1 ASDCGSSSPATFP
14 TRYNSRAMPRPNARS
29 ANRSGRRPAPGT
41 ATCGCRSQNRHPHPR
56 PNRCRSSSL
65 WPPQNQ
71 AIFPRD
77 RSRHARRPRRRR
89 RPARARTPR
98 CPGHRLPLPRR
109 CARSGEDRAQAAR
122 RHALPDALLPHRPA
136 PHGRGEP
143 AGIRRGHEGDDRAS
157 RHRRG
162 AGGGLPARP
171 RVVPGRTRRDR
182 VARHRLH
189 RRRHARTRQVPA
201 RADRALPGEGAG
213 RQPARRRIR
222 RTRRRCRPAWHGDP
236 RRLAHLRR
244 AARRRAVRV
253 AGIDCG
259 TNSIRLLIADIAEDG
274 SLTDV
279 TRLMKVV
286 RLGQGVDA
294 TGRLAPEA
302 IERTRVALVEY
313 ADLIRETGATAV
325 RMVATSATRDASNR
339 EDFFAMTREVLGAVI
354 PGAEAEVITGDE
366 EARLSFAGA
375 VGELDSARGPFVVVD
390 LGGGSTEVVLGDA
403 DGVHAAYSTDIGC
416 VRLTERCLHDDPP
429 TAEQVAAAREVA
441 ADKIR
446 EALEQVPVEQAHTW
460 VGVAGTMTTLAALAL
475 ELDEYDSEKIHLSS
489 VPFDRLREVCDGLV
503 AATREKRAALGP
515 MHPGRVDVIG
525 GGSIIT
531 TVLAEELGRRAGIT
545 ELVVSEHDIL
555 DGIALS
561 VAR

>member
-1 ASDCGSSSPATFP
+1 
-14 TRYNSRAMPRPNARS
+14 M
-29 ANRSGRRPAPGT
+29 
-41 ATCGCRSQNRHPHPR
+41 
-56 PNRCRSSSL
+56 
-65 WPPQNQ
+65 
-71 AIFPRD
+71 
-77 RSRHARRPRRRR
+77 
-89 RPARARTPR
+89 
-98 CPGHRLPLPRR
+98 
-109 CARSGEDRAQAAR
+109 
-122 RHALPDALLPHRPA
+122 
-136 PHGRGEP
+136 
-143 AGIRRGHEGDDRAS
+143 
-157 RHRRG
+157 
-162 AGGGLPARP
+162 
-171 RVVPGRTRRDR
+171 
-182 VARHRLH
+182 
-189 RRRHARTRQVPA
+189 
-201 RADRALPGEGAG
+201 
-213 RQPARRRIR
+213 
-222 RTRRRCRPAWHGDP
+222 
-236 RRLAHLRR
+236 
-244 AARRRAVRV
+244 RV

-259 TNSIRLLIADIAEDG
+259 TNSIRLLIADIAKDG
-274 SLTDV
+274 TLTDV

-366 EARLSFAGA
+366 EARLSFAGS

-416 VRLTERCLHDDPP
+416 VRLTERCLHDAPP
-429 TAEQVAAAREVA
+429 TAAQVAAAREVA

-446 EALEQVPVEQAHTW
+446 EALERVPVEQAHTW